1 MGSLSW
7 KGDKP
12 WQGPGSI
19 SWAVRV
25 ICGLAAWW
33 RGIQIGFLL
42 FECWK
47 LVIKHPSH
55 VVFCKMG
62 EITVSLMG
70 IRIGKEPCLHS
81 SYQQTVVVALAIIII
96 ILKIADIQCRVGTW
110 ESAPQSSQQ
119 GRGCHAGPCDG
130 GWMNDLQALPP
141 GTCLD
146 TSFHSLYVFASSN
159 PSPG

>member
-1 MGSLSW
+1 MWSPNW
-7 KGDKP
+7 KEDKL

-19 SWAVRV
+19 SWAARV

-42 FECWK
+42 FDCWK
-47 LVIKHPSH
+47 LVIKHPSPI
-55 VVFCKMG
+55 VFCKMR
-62 EITVSLMG
+62 EITVSL
-70 IRIGKEPCLHS
+70 ILLAWYLTIS
-81 SYQQTVVVALAIIII
+81 SYQKTVVVALAIIII
-96 ILKIADIQCRVGTW
+96 ILKMADNQCRVGTW
-110 ESAPQSSQQ
+110 ESAPWSSQQ
-119 GRGCHAGPCDG
+119 GREVSRRTLCWRLNG
-130 GWMNDLQALPP
+130 LQALPP

>member
-1 MGSLSW
+1 MWSPNW
-7 KGDKP
+7 KEDKP

-19 SWAVRV
+19 SWAARV

-42 FECWK
+42 FDCWK
-47 LVIKHPSH
+47 LVIKHPYPI
-55 VVFCKMG
+55 VFCKMG
-62 EITVSLMG
+62 EITVSL
-70 IRIGKEPCLHS
+70 ILLAWYLTIS
-81 SYQQTVVVALAIIII
+81 SYQKTVVVALAIIII
-96 ILKIADIQCRVGTW
+96 ILKMADNQCRVGTW
-110 ESAPQSSQQ
+110 EGAPWSSQQ
-119 GRGCHAGPCDG
+119 GREVSRRTLWWRLNG
-130 GWMNDLQALPP
+130 LQALPP